1 MIYCKV
7 NETRF
12 YTNIRAHFVQWA
24 PMSPFEPHMAIIIQ
38 WKRKDVFSDP
48 QWALMCPL
56 ESSEQQLIRLNPF
69 EPGTKI
75 KFMLTNLH
83 PKFQQF
89 SIEWFNCLNWFQP
102 IFCKEFFQLQTVQI
116 QGAGT
121 ELKEHLKIY
130 DKTYRFS

>member
-1 MIYCKV
+1 
-7 NETRF
+7 
-12 YTNIRAHFVQWA
+12 
-24 PMSPFEPHMAIIIQ
+24 
-38 WKRKDVFSDP
+38 
-48 QWALMCPL
+48 MCPL
-56 ESSEQQLIRLNPF
+56 EASEQQLIRLNPF